1 MMKWKESMFKNRF
14 VEFDKSSGQLV
25 LNLPADSVEMR
36 RMIMERLD
44 GYIANGTIDDK
55 VLDEIEIV
63 VTQTLLEDS
72 IKVD

>member
-1 MMKWKESMFKNRF
+1 MERNEDMFKNRF

-25 LNLPADSVEMR
+25 LNLPADSVKMR
-36 RMIMERLD
+36 RIIMERLD
-44 GYIANGTIDDK
+44 SYIANGTIDDK
-55 VLDEIEIV
+55 TLDEIETV